1 MATKKQPAR
10 KTAAPA
16 KSTGTKSTGKS
27 AGAKKR

>member
-16 KSTGTKSTGKS
+16 KTGGTKSAGKS
-27 AGAKKR
+27 GGAKKR